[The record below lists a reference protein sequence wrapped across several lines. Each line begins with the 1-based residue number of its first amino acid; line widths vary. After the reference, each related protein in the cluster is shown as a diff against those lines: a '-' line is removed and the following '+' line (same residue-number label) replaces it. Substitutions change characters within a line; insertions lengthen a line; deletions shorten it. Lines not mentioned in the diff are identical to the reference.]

1 MLIRIVKMTFRTEKI
16 DEFLDIF
23 DSSKEKIR
31 AFEGCHHLKLLRD
44 VNSPNIFFT
53 YSHWESEEDLNNYRK
68 SEFFISTWAKTK
80 TLFAEKAVVNSLF
93 SISEQ
98 CGKTSSITI

>member
-1 MLIRIVKMTFRTEKI
+1 MTFRPEKI

-23 DSSKEKIR
+23 ESSKEKIR
-31 AFEGCHHLKLLRD
+31 AFEGCHHLKLFRD
-44 VNSPNIFFT
+44 INSPNIFFT

-68 SEFFISTWAKTK
+68 SEFFIATWGKTK
-80 TLFAEKAVVNSLF
+80 MLFAEKAMVNSLF

-98 CGKTSSITI
+98 CGKTSPITI